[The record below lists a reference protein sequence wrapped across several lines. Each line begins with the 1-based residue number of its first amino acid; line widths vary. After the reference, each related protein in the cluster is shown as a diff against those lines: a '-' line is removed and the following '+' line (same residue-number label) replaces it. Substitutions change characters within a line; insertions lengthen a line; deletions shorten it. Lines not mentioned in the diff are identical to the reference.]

1 MSGLDDDSIIVNEEW
16 ENHTV
21 GDRVNV
27 WLGDGTHKSLRI
39 AAVMPPGT
47 GDNGVY
53 ITPRN
58 APTAPVG
65 PFDVR
70 LAPGADAGTVA
81 AGLRQALRTSGG
93 KLLTDDTMHPETI
106 SPRTTRTGIFLVLGT
121 ALLHTGISLANT
133 MVMATSDRVREL
145 AVLRLVG
152 AEALLVVTVGGVL
165 GALVAALNLAGM
177 WSALRLLSVRASVE
191 VPWASLAA
199 ALGACAV
206 LAVTSALAAAAV
218 SLRRRAVEVAGVR
231 E

>member
-1 MSGLDDDSIIVNEEW
+1 
-16 ENHTV
+16 
-21 GDRVNV
+21 
-27 WLGDGTHKSLRI
+27 
-39 AAVMPPGT
+39 
-47 GDNGVY
+47 
-53 ITPRN
+53 
-58 APTAPVG
+58 
-65 PFDVR
+65 
-70 LAPGADAGTVA
+70 
-81 AGLRQALRTSGG
+81 
-93 KLLTDDTMHPETI
+93 MHPETI

-165 GALVAALNLAGM
+165 GALVAALNMAGM